1 MLTGLGDAHGGP
13 VCVTGASGVTGLEVF
28 TLVLQC
34 GHSEVSCNGL
44 KSVVACSLALG
55 MLMGDLF
62 VSLEHL
68 V

>member
-1 MLTGLGDAHGGP
+1 M
-13 VCVTGASGVTGLEVF
+13 TGLEVF
-28 TLVLQC
+28 LLVLQC
-34 GHSEVSCNGL
+34 GHSGVSCNGL
-44 KSVVACSLALG
+44 KSVVARSLALG